1 MKDWMIVKKKIG
13 QKAYAP
19 KGSLTRKAEHGRWML
34 GFPSLPLRLF
44 QVLEL
49 RVSAL

>member
-1 MKDWMIVKKKIG
+1 MKDEKKKG

-19 KGSLTRKAEHGRWML
+19 KGSLTRKADHRRWMM